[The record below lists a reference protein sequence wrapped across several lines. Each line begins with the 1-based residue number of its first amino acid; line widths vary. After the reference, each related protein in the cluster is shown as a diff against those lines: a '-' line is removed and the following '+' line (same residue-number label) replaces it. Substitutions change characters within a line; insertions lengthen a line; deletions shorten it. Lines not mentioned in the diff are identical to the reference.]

1 MLKRLFIFFTIILI
15 GAIIVWNFKA
25 NNKSN
30 TQTQIQI
37 PTPTPVI
44 ASPIEVKLIDFE
56 IPNKKINFSY
66 PQVSS
71 GLSEEQM
78 IKFNDFAS
86 QSAEIIYNTEKS
98 ELPENWTGDT
108 TVERADTKIISAIIS
123 ITVMPEGAVHPVH
136 FSSVINYSINQ
147 SKSLTIQDIFE
158 EKSDY
163 LNKLSDLVK
172 EKLTQGYKDEGNWD
186 EGFQS
191 FLDDGAKADA
201 KSFQK
206 FVMGKDYLTFIF
218 DPYQAGPYAYGTR
231 LAKVSFE
238 ELRGLLKPDIL

>member
-1 MLKRLFIFFTIILI
+1 
-15 GAIIVWNFKA
+15 
-25 NNKSN
+25 
-30 TQTQIQI
+30 
-37 PTPTPVI
+37 
-44 ASPIEVKLIDFE
+44 
-56 IPNKKINFSY
+56 
-66 PQVSS
+66 
-71 GLSEEQM
+71 
-78 IKFNDFAS
+78 
-86 QSAEIIYNTEKS
+86 
-98 ELPENWTGDT
+98 
-108 TVERADTKIISAIIS
+108 
-123 ITVMPEGAVHPVH
+123 MPEGAVHPVH

-191 FLDDGAKADA
+191 FLDDGARADA

>member
-37 PTPTPVI
+37 PTPTPVM

-86 QSAEIIYNTEKS
+86 QSAEII
-98 ELPENWTGDT
+98 
-108 TVERADTKIISAIIS
+108 
-123 ITVMPEGAVHPVH
+123 
-136 FSSVINYSINQ
+136 
-147 SKSLTIQDIFE
+147 
-158 EKSDY
+158 
-163 LNKLSDLVK
+163 
-172 EKLTQGYKDEGNWD
+172 
-186 EGFQS
+186 
-191 FLDDGAKADA
+191 
-201 KSFQK
+201 
-206 FVMGKDYLTFIF
+206 
-218 DPYQAGPYAYGTR
+218 
-231 LAKVSFE
+231 
-238 ELRGLLKPDIL
+238 